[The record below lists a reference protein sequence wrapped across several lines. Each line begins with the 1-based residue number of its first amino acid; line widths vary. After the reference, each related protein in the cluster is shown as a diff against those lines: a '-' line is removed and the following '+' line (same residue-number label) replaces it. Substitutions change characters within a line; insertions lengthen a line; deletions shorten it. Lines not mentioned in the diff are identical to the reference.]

1 MENFYLRN
9 RQLLKFSRSTSL
21 YSTDCWID
29 QNVLF
34 FREDRIPLP
43 FNAVYLQSLAYDI
56 FLISDDQ
63 NLYRINKHVKEIENF
78 GCLIDRIYAVGCEK
92 DKVIVV
98 TDKEILYF
106 NAYFDL
112 TKNKNIGCP
121 VLNFEDSGEN
131 KVNSS
136 EAKDKSITESF
147 GNFSLQSPRFNSLI
161 FGDGIF
167 AVIFPK
173 AMHIFNLDLELVSS
187 VSQKVKS
194 AVYIAKYN
202 KFACAIGS
210 TIMFIEP
217 NGLEHGDPLMAE
229 ASVLMKLAVDGAE
242 ILLCCNNGTVS
253 GYFMKNFFWYN
264 KFTVSGKLF
273 GTEDNAILILQGHSI
288 FKYYVYRET
297 SENFVIDGLNLYYT
311 NLGRACIPPPFY
323 YKQIKVDAQIKGF
336 YYDQN
341 LLFIMSE
348 KAIEKLS
355 IDGNDMIHHLNCIS
369 YKYSDDVA
377 GILVFNSSILIN
389 RGEYVEIIGEK
400 FPEIENFINKIEEVQ
415 NAYKNSDSAT
425 VLNIIKLFKHKDSL
439 GCLFS
444 NGIVFYGHVFAFNFD
459 IGMSFSLQSDD
470 SKIYFLNSGI
480 LQRADIPK
488 DERTDERI
496 NENIDERMDEN
507 IDESV
512 VSPIM
517 GKTDISGVYS
527 FLLYRNYLIYITK
540 DLLTVLDLSTGDKFD
555 SFADDNTDILCLK
568 DNKIILYT
576 RFGTL
581 ESVTNKLFS
590 MVLVRS
596 FIQKGDFSIAAELC
610 DYNHVDFSIFF
621 EKKGFDVKNLSSFSD
636 SHALS
641 LFQAMNIHISS
652 CCLENEYFERLD
664 YNFDPSCVLKNS
676 EFVPRPT
683 NFIALDSVLH
693 IFENINRI
701 PVKIS
706 ADTLFAEKN
715 SDQVKFLRQEYTA
728 LDELITTNSLPITI
742 INSFLKNLTLTQH
755 FSTIINI
762 LIAIN
767 RMDLCFYI
775 SNVQK
780 VVKLLLTKISP
791 ELIAKESIRTMNID
805 TIVTVQK
812 LCQRD
817 SASFLA
823 FYNSCSNVEFS
834 LSEYLEDRRSALFYL
849 VKSKMPSSEDASSS
863 MFPQE
868 IIDYAAKY
876 NMFDALIMYS
886 YFHIFDFCFYPL
898 VAKFEEPLDQF
909 YLFLNSGDTLNA
921 LATAKNN
928 LFWQEAL
935 NIDSSED
942 NCRVFIDLLTGKSRF
957 AEAGEIY
964 NDYLNDHVNSI
975 SYFLKGKKIAKAFSV
990 FKSCSSDDVK
1000 SMESL
1005 IKKFCVGFLKSD
1017 LIVLNELKGAY
1028 EKYKSRLQT
1037 VRDRLNEN
1045 LNDSQTSFS
1054 HSSHKSSER
1063 ALTKD
1068 RPGGIYEN
1076 EFVMNKIRDVVL
1088 RIIGL
1093 REEDEEFLEVF
1104 RHFDENDMIDA
1115 YNESFG
1121 PLKTSLKTEID
1132 FLWDYARTDCDIEL
1146 PKVPKPEVS
1155 EYFD

>member
-9 RQLLKFSRSTSL
+9 RQLLKFNKSTSL

-29 QNVLF
+29 QNVLY
-34 FREDRIPLP
+34 FREDRISLP

-92 DKVIVV
+92 DKVIIV

-112 TKNKNIGCP
+112 TKNKNIGSP
-121 VLNFEDSGEN
+121 VLNSEDSGEN
-131 KVNSS
+131 KANSPES
-136 EAKDKSITESF
+136 KDKSMTESF
-147 GNFSLQSPRFNSLI
+147 ENFSLHSPRFNSLV
-161 FGDGIF
+161 FGDGVF

-217 NGLEHGDPLMAE
+217 NGLEHGDPLVAE

-242 ILLCCNNGTVS
+242 ILLACNNGTIS
-253 GYFMKNFFWYN
+253 GHFMKNFFWYN
-264 KFTVSGKLF
+264 KFNVSGKLF

-288 FKYYVYRET
+288 FKYHVYRET
-297 SENFVIDGLNLYYT
+297 SENFVIDGSSLYYT

-323 YKQIKVDAQIKGF
+323 YKQIKIDAQIKGF
-336 YYDQN
+336 YYDQS

-355 IDGNDMIHHLNCIS
+355 IDGNDMIHHLSCIS
-369 YKYSDDVA
+369 YEHSDDVA
-377 GILVFNSSILIN
+377 DILVFNSSILIN
-389 RGEYVEIIGEK
+389 RGGYVEVIGEK

-415 NAYKNSDSAT
+415 NDYKNSNSAA
-425 VLNIIKLFKHKDSL
+425 VLNIIKLFKFKDTPA
-439 GCLFS
+439 CLFS
-444 NGIVFYGHVFAFNFD
+444 NGLVLYGRVFAFNFD

-480 LQRADIPK
+480 LQSADIPK
-488 DERTDERI
+488 DGNTDGNTDGSI
-496 NENIDERMDEN
+496 DEN
-507 IDESV
+507 IE
-512 VSPIM
+512 SPIM
-517 GKTDISGVYS
+517 GKTDIAGVCS

-590 MVLVRS
+590 MALVRS

-610 DYNHVDFSIFF
+610 DYNHVDFAIFF

-641 LFQAMNIHISS
+641 LFQAMNIHIPS
-652 CCLENEYFERLD
+652 CCLENEYLERLN

-676 EFVPRPT
+676 EFVPQPT

-706 ADTLFAEKN
+706 AETLFAEKN
-715 SDQVKFLRQEYTA
+715 SDQVNFLRQECTA
-728 LDELITTNSLPITI
+728 LDELITVSSLPITI

-775 SNVQK
+775 SNIQK

-791 ELIAKESIRTMNID
+791 ELIAKESIKTMNID
-805 TIVTVQK
+805 TIVTVHK

-817 SASFLA
+817 SASFLT
-823 FYNSCSNVEFS
+823 FYNSCSNIEFS

-849 VKSKMPSSEDASSS
+849 VKSKMPSSEDANSS
-863 MFPQE
+863 MSSQE

-876 NMFDALIMYS
+876 NMLDTLIMYS
-886 YFHIFDFCFYPL
+886 YFHVFDFCFYPL
-898 VAKFEEPLDQF
+898 VAKFKEPLDQF

-921 LATAKNN
+921 LTTAKNN

-942 NCRVFIDLLTGKSRF
+942 NCRAFIDLLTGKSRF

-964 NDYLNDHVNSI
+964 NDYLKEHVNSI

-1005 IKKFCVGFLKSD
+1005 IKKVCVGFLKSD
-1017 LIVLNELKGAY
+1017 LIVLNELKEEY
-1028 EKYKSRLQT
+1028 EKYKNRLQT

-1045 LNDSQTSFS
+1045 INDSQTSFS

-1076 EFVMNKIRDVVL
+1076 EFVMNKIRDVIL
-1088 RIIGL
+1088 RIILL

-1104 RHFDENDMIDA
+1104 RHFEENDMIDV
-1115 YNESFG
+1115 YNESFD
-1121 PLKTSLKTEID
+1121 PLKTSLRAEID
-1132 FLWDYARTDCDIEL
+1132 FLWDYTRTDCDIEL